1 MGATLILVGPE
12 LVGKTSLVSTLLD
25 NYYGKETFPWRHAL
39 KGIFGVEKERVTKE
53 GSLRISNPY
62 KWERVSRND
71 ILWRLEKN
79 FFHFKVFGK
88 TFDDM
93 KLSKNSW
100 YAYSGADI
108 SLLDLSGVIFYYGL
122 YSRFIRSNS
131 VITVVFNAAELLS
144 SNVKVRPNTLWS
156 GSMTNAQCLHH
167 AMQTVHSI
175 CHVRGSG
182 NDSSIYLPPI
192 LLVVTHYGHF
202 IEEQIIQE
210 ITTELEGKEY
220 AKHLVGS
227 CEGISIALK
236 KYCIFF
242 DNCHKSFHQGTL
254 YKTIVKA
261 AQPIALKEDPFI
273 YLKIEKTL
281 LSMDTKI
288 ITIAKFHDII
298 NCCGLHVE
306 IDTTEFKGA
315 MEYLLQHQIVMHFS
329 SVKELHM
336 LVLLSPTWVLK
347 LFSYILFSHPSIK
360 AFSEDQKHSYVLLKE
375 KAILLKS
382 FVLHKLELYKQS
394 ESIDTALSYEVIIA
408 LMKAFNLIG
417 SINKES
423 TYIVHMVEQSELLTQ
438 DEDFYIVPSLL
449 QDAHNNSNESEEDI
463 RIVYYNFPDKF
474 LPESIFHQMVALCLE
489 RNVDKSQDVIW

>member
-25 NYYGKETFPWRHAL
+25 NCYGKETHPWKHFVKAMIPFETGRA
-39 KGIFGVEKERVTKE
+39 TKE
-53 GSLRISNPY
+53 GSLRISNPH

-79 FFHFKVFGK
+79 FFHFKVLGE

-93 KLSKNSW
+93 KPSKSSW
-100 YAYSGADI
+100 NAYNGADI
-108 SLLDLSGVIFYYGL
+108 SLLDLSGAVFYHGL

-131 VITVVFNAAELLS
+131 VITIVFNAAELLS
-144 SNVKVRPNTLWS
+144 SNVKVRPNTLWP
-156 GSMTNAQCLHH
+156 GSMTNAQCLLHT
-167 AMQTVHSI
+167 MKTVHSI
-175 CHVRGSG
+175 CHVHGSG
-182 NDSSIYLPPI
+182 NHSSIYLPPI
-192 LLVVTHYGHF
+192 LLVATHCGHF
-202 IEEQIIQE
+202 VEEQIIQN

-227 CEGISIALK
+227 SEGISIALK
-236 KYCIFF
+236 KYCVFV
-242 DNCHKSFHQGTL
+242 DNYHKSFHRGTL
-254 YKTIVKA
+254 HKTVVKA
-261 AQPIALKEDPFI
+261 AQSIALKEDPFI

-281 LSMDTKI
+281 LSMDEKI

-298 NCCGLHVE
+298 KCCGLHVE
-306 IDTTEFKGA
+306 IDTTEFKGV
-315 MEYLLQHQIVMHFS
+315 MEYLQQNQIVMHFS
-329 SVKELHM
+329 SVKELQM

-347 LFSYILFSHPSIK
+347 LFSYILFSHPSIE

-382 FVLHKLELYKQS
+382 FVLHTLELYKQS
-394 ESIDTALSYEVIIA
+394 EFINTVLSYEVIIS

-423 TYIVHMVEQSELLTQ
+423 TYIVTMVEQSEILTH

-449 QDAHNNSNESEEDI
+449 QDTHSNSNESEEDI
-463 RIVYYNFPDKF
+463 RIVYYNFPDEF
-474 LPESIFHQMVALCLE
+474 LPENIFHQMVALCLE